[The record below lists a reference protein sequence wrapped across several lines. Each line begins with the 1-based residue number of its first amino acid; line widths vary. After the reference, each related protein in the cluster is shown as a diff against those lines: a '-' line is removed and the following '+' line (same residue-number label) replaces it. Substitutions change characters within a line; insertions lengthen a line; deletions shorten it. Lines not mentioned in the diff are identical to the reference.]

1 LCVQSKTG
9 DCYQGCAKWD
19 YVWLCVSFGD
29 CSGDQTRW
37 YRDAAG
43 NFFVPIP
50 SARAPDVDATDP
62 MGR

>member
-1 LCVQSKTG
+1 MLC
-9 DCYQGCAKWD
+9 
-19 YVWLCVSFGD
+19 CVPCCCPADVVLLLLLLS

-50 SARAPDVDATDP
+50 SARQPDTASQDP

>member
-1 LCVQSKTG
+1 ML
-9 DCYQGCAKWD
+9 
-19 YVWLCVSFGD
+19 L

-50 SARAPDVDATDP
+50 SVRSPDVDGVDP
-62 MGR
+62 MAG